1 MSSPAS
7 KIHPLVAT
15 AAIAVVVV
23 SLAGT
28 ASLMGWLPSRQA
40 SETPAA
46 QTTAPVTP
54 ATDAASVATTT
65 TAPAATATD
74 SKPSTH
80 SAQSAAPATQVR
92 SSKPQPTPSAAAPA
106 ASTAP
111 VQAQG
116 AAPTQAPPVCMDCG
130 KVIAVRT
137 IEQATKPSG
146 VGAVAGAVIGG
157 VLGNQV
163 GGGSGKTLATVAGA
177 VGGGVAGNEIEK
189 RTHKTTVHEVDVLM
203 DNGSRQ
209 SFRFEQSSG
218 WREGDKVRVSN
229 GTLIA
234 R

>member
-23 SLAGT
+23 SLVGT

-40 SETPAA
+40 SDTTASQP
-46 QTTAPVTP
+46 TAPVMPT
-54 ATDAASVATTT
+54 TDAASVTT
-65 TAPAATATD
+65 TAPAPAPAVTD
-74 SKPSTH
+74 TKPSSH

-92 SSKPQPTPSAAAPA
+92 SNKPQPTHSAAAPVT
-106 ASTAP
+106 STAP
-111 VQAQG
+111 VPAQG

-137 IEQATKPSG
+137 IEEATKPSG

-177 VGGGVAGNEIEK
+177 VGGGMAGNEIEK
-189 RTHKTTVHEVDVLM
+189 RTHKTTVYEVDVLM

-209 SFRFEQSSG
+209 SFRFEQSPG

-229 GTLIA
+229 GGLIA

>member
-1 MSSPAS
+1 
-7 KIHPLVAT
+7 
-15 AAIAVVVV
+15 
-23 SLAGT
+23 
-28 ASLMGWLPSRQA
+28 
-40 SETPAA
+40 
-46 QTTAPVTP
+46 
-54 ATDAASVATTT
+54 
-65 TAPAATATD
+65 
-74 SKPSTH
+74 
-80 SAQSAAPATQVR
+80 
-92 SSKPQPTPSAAAPA
+92 
-106 ASTAP
+106 
-111 VQAQG
+111 
-116 AAPTQAPPVCMDCG
+116 MDCG

-163 GGGSGKTLATVAGA
+163 GGGTGKTLATVAGA
-177 VGGGVAGNEIEK
+177 VGGGMAGNEIEK

-229 GTLIA
+229 GALIA